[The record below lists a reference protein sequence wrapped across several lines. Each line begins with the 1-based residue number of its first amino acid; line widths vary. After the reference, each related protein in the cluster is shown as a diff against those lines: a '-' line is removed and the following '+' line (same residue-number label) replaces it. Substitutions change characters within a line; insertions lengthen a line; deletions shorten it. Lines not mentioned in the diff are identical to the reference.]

1 MDRDDILGLLA
12 DANFGAYAMSLDQR
26 IVFWNRGAERIL
38 GHQADDVLGRRC
50 FEVVTAPAQGGL
62 SPACLHG
69 CPSIRALQGGTIPG
83 AVTMEMT
90 CATGDRKMV
99 SLTPMVVAAA
109 LDNAPLL
116 VHLFDDS
123 AENEASN
130 LIAERVRGALS
141 QGEADVVS
149 DHPVATPASPDAGSL
164 TPRELEVL
172 SLVALGRTTADIAGE
187 LGISEHTVR
196 NHVRH
201 FRAKLNAPT
210 KLEAV
215 LAALRQGILEWPE

>member
-1 MDRDDILGLLA
+1 M
-12 DANFGAYAMSLDQR
+12 
-26 IVFWNRGAERIL
+26 V
-38 GHQADDVLGRRC
+38 
-50 FEVVTAPAQGGL
+50 
-62 SPACLHG
+62 
-69 CPSIRALQGGTIPG
+69 PG
-83 AVTMEMT
+83 AVSMELL
-90 CATGDRKMV
+90 CASGERTTV
-99 SLTPMVVAAA
+99 SLTPMVVSAAQA
-109 LDNAPLL
+109 DAPLL